1 MWSPTHVQVTV
12 QKARGLLIKGKNGL
26 NDAFVTIALGKE
38 KYQTSVKEKAPSNI
52 EWHEECELEIPKH
65 GNTAEITL
73 TALHRNFLG
82 VDEFLGTV
90 SIPLAEFD
98 VYERPRNRW
107 YTLRGK
113 PGKEKG
119 KDKQR
124 GELEVKVG
132 FIVKAGSL
140 TDLSKKEKH
149 KSSLGQLSHMAQSV
163 GGSLLSIGSLEKKKG
178 LKKLAKS
185 IGAKVG
191 RGSKKQISEEV
202 LPEGLVYQSY
212 GQRIGDADPGVISEG
227 ESDDEFRF
235 DELSHKSSG
244 SSLNVHGSTGAHHTP
259 VSGSMENLAGGEFL
273 RRSASGVSNS
283 SLGRNT
289 LSPPSKPPRT
299 LVPNASPLSANPPAD
314 EWEQKL
320 YGGRKDSPS
329 TDTLKRR
336 SWESPRIPV
345 VSQPQEDIPPPL
357 PLSPA
362 PTALAA
368 PASPALTASPAVPS
382 SPGLPASPSFN
393 KTISGLSST
402 FGSQQSIGS
411 GGAEPERV
419 EEDKEKTKSNLKAK
433 FKNFRMGKEAK
444 SPAPEP
450 PSSTNAIPDVRGER
464 IIVGREK
471 DKNGQSSPQM
481 QSRLSSEVLRRFE
494 EKSREDLIEMILQME
509 GNAEK
514 QKKRVKDLEDY
525 LDNLLLRVMETTP
538 RILQNPF
545 ITCKA
550 QASFS

>member
-12 QKARGLLIKGKNGL
+12 QKARGLLIKGKNGV
-26 NDAFVTIALGKE
+26 NDTFVTIALGKE
-38 KYQTSVKEKAPSNI
+38 KFQTSVKEKAPSNV
-52 EWHEECELEIPKH
+52 EWMEECELGIPKQ

-73 TALHRNFLG
+73 TVLHRNILG
-82 VDEFLGTV
+82 LDEFLGLV

-163 GGSLLSIGSLEKKKG
+163 GGSLLSIGSIEKKKG

-202 LPEGLVYQSY
+202 LPEGSIYQSY
-212 GQRIGDADPGVISEG
+212 GQRMGDADPGVISEG
-227 ESDDEFRF
+227 DSDDEFRF

-244 SSLNVHGSTGAHHTP
+244 SSLNVHGSSGARLTP

-289 LSPPSKPPRT
+289 LGPPSKPPRS
-299 LVPNASPLSANPPAD
+299 LLPNSSPISAVPPAD

-320 YGGRKDSPS
+320 SVRKDMPS
-329 TDTLKRR
+329 ADTLKRR
-336 SWESPRIPV
+336 SWESPRLPV
-345 VSQPQEDIPPPL
+345 QNLPPPQEDIPPPL
-357 PLSPA
+357 PSTPA
-362 PTALAA
+362 PT
-368 PASPALTASPAVPS
+368 SPALTSSPIVPS
-382 SPGLPASPSFN
+382 SPALPASPSFT
-393 KTISGLSST
+393 KPKSGLNSA

-411 GGAEPERV
+411 GGTEPERLD
-419 EEDKEKTKSNLKAK
+419 EDKEKSKEKTNLKTK
-433 FKNFRMGKEAK
+433 FKNFRMGKESK
-444 SPAPEP
+444 SQAPEP
-450 PSSTNAIPDVRGER
+450 PVMTLSDSRGER
-464 IIVGREK
+464 IIIGREK
-471 DKNGQSSPQM
+471 ERNIQNSPQM
-481 QSRLSSEVLRRFE
+481 QSRLSSEVLRKFE
-494 EKSREDLIEMILQME
+494 GKTREDLIEIILQME
-509 GNAEK
+509 GKAEV

-525 LDNLLLRVMETTP
+525 LDDLLLRVMETTP

-550 QASFS
+550 QAGFT